1 MAFPENPSNGD
12 RYKNHVYNSFHQM
25 WERFELDINDLFP
38 VGMVYIQFPGQ
49 SKPEDLGWP
58 GTWSNISNEYAGNFF
73 RAEGGVA
80 RSFNGGE
87 QDHALEDHNHSLSY
101 GGSIQSANK
110 GWRVIVDDDYDNA
123 YENSNYINHP
133 TFANV
138 ANETRPVNRTIRI
151 WKRVS

>member
-12 RYKNHVYNSFHQM
+12 RYKNHVYNSFHQI

-58 GTWSNISNEYAGNFF
+58 GAWSNISNEYAGNFF

-80 RSFNGGE
+80 RSFNSGE
-87 QDHALEDHNHSLSY
+87 QNHALENHTHFLFY
-101 GGSIQSANK
+101 GAPIQSRNAS
-110 GWRVIVDDDYDNA
+110 WRVIVDDDYGHSYAN
-123 YENSNYINHP
+123 NNYIGSAAD
-133 TFANV
+133 ANL